1 MPLAASISAWGTGFA
16 GADAEGLGQW
26 EEDAVGLP
34 AYHYTGP
41 VPFPLPAGITRE
53 YLGEDPFFLLGNY
66 RMTAFAHA
74 SGHYQILSGERA
86 WGRLNQGD
94 KMFSG
99 ANDATVEI
107 GGKQT
112 PLVGVTE
119 NAAQRAD
126 KLFGIGFAQ
135 YRYELEG
142 GLEVTRTLSLLPST
156 GPGEG
161 TSAFVLSVQL
171 HNGGSKALDVT
182 YRERATARYAQL
194 FAAWD
199 PDRDL
204 VQYSETVTQ
213 DPAQVWC
220 DFKATE
226 PKPLLF
232 SQGGRMA
239 RFEGTPPS
247 LYMRLIPAVRD
258 VKAEHI
264 AEQDAQGG
272 HWIGV
277 RARYSLAAG
286 QEKTLHCIVGYA
298 FDHAEIDSAVNKLTA
313 ALSDGAGPHFR
324 AHWNKA
330 IPAFTDEK
338 DAELGREMR
347 WNAGALEQMA
357 TWREYYDE
365 TVVPQGTV
373 YDYVWGDMTCSRD
386 LAQHALPMCHLNPAI
401 ARSVLRYLMK
411 RTMADGEIKTDDYG
425 FGWAPDGGRLTSDQ
439 QLYLFLLL
447 NEYLRK
453 TKDASILTDSVEYY
467 PREAGAKGS
476 GLDHVR
482 DAFLYLRDRIGVGK
496 HGLVKLW
503 NSDWNDMFFF
513 WPTNQPYNYIFDQ
526 SESLMNTTMAVVIL
540 DELANNLRTYAKTQ
554 EGYVLADAAAQY
566 RAQLLQALMKD
577 WGSAD
582 FPKRMYFQ
590 GQPVG
595 LGDMWLEP
603 QGFALQIKEVPVERK
618 RTLYAAM
625 QARLMRGEAMGPKQI
640 EKPIQH
646 LETPA
651 GTREDGGFWYAL
663 VGPVVLGLAG
673 FDREA
678 AESMLRSITFANF
691 SKHFPQYWTGQW
703 SASDA
708 LDSAAVP
715 TQGLSLFL
723 PTCAHANAW
732 PLYCWLRLREG

>member
-1 MPLAASISAWGTGFA
+1 M
-16 GADAEGLGQW
+16 
-26 EEDAVGLP
+26 GLP
-34 AYHYTGP
+34 SYRYAGP
-41 VPFPLPAGITRE
+41 VPFPLPAGIKRD
-53 YLGEDPFFLLGNY
+53 YLPEDPFFLLGNY
-66 RMTAFAHA
+66 RLTVFAHV
-74 SGHYQILSGERA
+74 SGAFQILSGERA
-86 WGRLNQGD
+86 WGRLNQGEQI
-94 KMFSG
+94 FSG
-99 ANDATVEI
+99 ANDATVEVS
-107 GGKQT
+107 GKQT
-112 PLVGVTE
+112 QLVGVHAP
-119 NAAQRAD
+119 AAQRAE
-126 KLFGIGFAQ
+126 KVFGIGFAQ
-135 YRYELEG
+135 YGYDLG
-142 GLEVTRTLSLLPST
+142 DGLRVMRTISVLPST
-156 GPGEG
+156 KPGEG
-161 TSAFVLSVQL
+161 TSAFLISVSL
-171 HNGGSKALDVT
+171 RNGGDKPLEMT
-182 YRERATARYAQL
+182 YRERVKAEYAQL
-194 FAAWD
+194 FAVWD
-199 PDRDL
+199 PDKNL
-204 VQYSETVTQ
+204 VHYEGIARQ
-213 DPAQVWC
+213 DSAQAWC

-232 SQGGRMA
+232 SRDGRMA
-239 RFEGTPPS
+239 RFEGMPPS
-247 LYMRLIPAVRD
+247 VFVRMVPAVRD
-258 VKAEHI
+258 VKAEHT
-264 AEQDAQGG
+264 AEEDGQGRR
-272 HWIGV
+272 WIGV
-277 RARYSLAAG
+277 RATCTVAPG
-286 QEKTLHCIVGYA
+286 QEKMLHCISGYA
-298 FDHAEIDSAVNKLTA
+298 FDHAEIDSAVDKLTA
-313 ALSDGAGPHFR
+313 AMSDGAGPHFR
-324 AHWNKA
+324 GQWNKL
-330 IPAFTDEK
+330 IPAFSDEK
-338 DAELGREMR
+338 DAELRREMR
-347 WNAGALEQMA
+347 WNVGALEQMA

-401 ARSVLRYLMK
+401 ARNVLRYLMK

-453 TKDASILTDSVEYY
+453 TKDATILTESVEYY
-467 PREAGAKGS
+467 PREAGAKGT

-482 DAFLYLRDRIGVGK
+482 DAFLYLRDRIGVGR

-540 DELANNLRTYAKTQ
+540 DELAESLRTYAKTP
-554 EGYVLADAAAQY
+554 EGNVLADAAAQY

-577 WGSAD
+577 WGNAE

-590 GQPVG
+590 GTPVG
-595 LGDMWLEP
+595 ADGMWLEP

-625 QARLMRGEAMGPKQI
+625 QKRLMRGEAMGPKQI

-673 FDREA
+673 FDRDA
-678 AESMLRSITFANF
+678 AESMLRSMTFANF
-691 SKHFPQYWTGQW
+691 SRKFPQYWTGQW

-732 PLYCWLRLREG
+732 PLYSYLRLREG